1 MNTHTLPSSAPQPP
15 TSGTTN
21 NLLGV
26 DAALEQQQFELESRR
41 CLADSMVQ
49 QIDAVE
55 ATNGARQNA
64 KLALARG
71 LLSEASKRSL
81 LMLHETLADDLSSDD
96 DEVEVEEAGEHDQ
109 TTTKPKARAAAHL
122 DADFQKL
129 LRQSLHSVYE
139 ALIDL
144 QENAALKQAKLEIQ
158 VTYYKKAL
166 ADSKAYNSHLV
177 HRNQSLNSLL
187 QETIIKQQEKAS
199 EEETLPVK
207 SPLQSRLQRETK
219 TEKHIL
225 SLLQERKQLSDANYL
240 LKKRVMYL
248 QHITKECT
256 TCQDRMERWNERIQT
271 SSESRENSPIPPRV
285 KTANDNGDSL
295 EVDDTSHTNSTH
307 HAANMTNNSTHSMS
321 TAMALTDDSGRAQR
335 STSMGNSSYN
345 NTETS
350 SLNSSSS
357 TIHCQKNTTQQQ
369 HELTLIAE
377 EGKGG
382 YVPASASSSALTP
395 AKSHSYEPDEGTTSY
410 GFGQSIVP
418 AAPSSRPFPRTKPQ
432 LTTPST
438 IKTSMEEPVLEEDTG
453 NSNEQTESL
462 QVFTQLDNPN
472 TTGSSN
478 NNIRR
483 PPTRSA
489 TTPDRPRSPLQPNTL
504 PRRGILKSSSGH
516 GTNISNDSSLLAQ
529 NSIDISDL
537 QNSSRNMMH
546 SSNSTNANNSSQP
559 PTVADMSGSISC
571 TSVMMLSNSNA
582 LSSRQDV
589 TEDVLAKS
597 NKTLSL
603 SSSSRPALGTRDIQL
618 QYNGQS
624 LSEQDT
630 DSSIQSEGSSV
641 LEGSGVD
648 TSKMTASLTN
658 NSSLVFSY
666 NSKTMPEDS
675 SSSLTVN
682 EQSVSSTQSRQQGS
696 ESGSNISGNRRGWTR
711 KLLGRTGS
719 AGPSEDD
726 DRGALGS
733 LVASN
738 TKKNTTSKIWGSKST
753 KGNVK
758 PTGRQGEI

>member
-1 MNTHTLPSSAPQPP
+1 
-15 TSGTTN
+15 
-21 NLLGV
+21 
-26 DAALEQQQFELESRR
+26 
-41 CLADSMVQ
+41 
-49 QIDAVE
+49 
-55 ATNGARQNA
+55 
-64 KLALARG
+64 
-71 LLSEASKRSL
+71 
-81 LMLHETLADDLSSDD
+81 
-96 DEVEVEEAGEHDQ
+96 
-109 TTTKPKARAAAHL
+109 
-122 DADFQKL
+122 
-129 LRQSLHSVYE
+129 
-139 ALIDL
+139 
-144 QENAALKQAKLEIQ
+144 
-158 VTYYKKAL
+158 
-166 ADSKAYNSHLV
+166 
-177 HRNQSLNSLL
+177 
-187 QETIIKQQEKAS
+187 
-199 EEETLPVK
+199 
-207 SPLQSRLQRETK
+207 
-219 TEKHIL
+219 
-225 SLLQERKQLSDANYL
+225 
-240 LKKRVMYL
+240 
-248 QHITKECT
+248 
-256 TCQDRMERWNERIQT
+256 
-271 SSESRENSPIPPRV
+271 
-285 KTANDNGDSL
+285 
-295 EVDDTSHTNSTH
+295 
-307 HAANMTNNSTHSMS
+307 
-321 TAMALTDDSGRAQR
+321 
-335 STSMGNSSYN
+335 
-345 NTETS
+345 
-350 SLNSSSS
+350 
-357 TIHCQKNTTQQQ
+357 
-369 HELTLIAE
+369 
-377 EGKGG
+377 
-382 YVPASASSSALTP
+382 
-395 AKSHSYEPDEGTTSY
+395 
-410 GFGQSIVP
+410 
-418 AAPSSRPFPRTKPQ
+418 
-432 LTTPST
+432 
-438 IKTSMEEPVLEEDTG
+438 
-453 NSNEQTESL
+453 
-462 QVFTQLDNPN
+462 
-472 TTGSSN
+472 
-478 NNIRR
+478 
-483 PPTRSA
+483 
-489 TTPDRPRSPLQPNTL
+489 L